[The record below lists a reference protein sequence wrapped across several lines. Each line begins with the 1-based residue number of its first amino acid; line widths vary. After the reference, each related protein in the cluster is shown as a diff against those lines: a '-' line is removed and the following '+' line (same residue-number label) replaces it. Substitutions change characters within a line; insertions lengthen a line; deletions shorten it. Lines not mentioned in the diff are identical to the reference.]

1 MIIASLAAIIF
12 AAIVGFLALFIIFT
26 LGITIARAIAMH
38 RHEKAARA
46 TGIPSGPYV
55 PAREIRRARREIR
68 ANAQRHA
75 ARQLANEQIRAAATE
90 KRVNEQ
96 IAAAAHEQRWGR
108 GHK

>member
-12 AAIVGFLALFIIFT
+12 GAIILFLALFTIFT
-26 LGITIARAIAMH
+26 LAITTARAIAMH

-46 TGIPSGPYV
+46 TGVPSGPYV
-55 PAREIRRARREIR
+55 PAHEIRRARREIR
-68 ANAQRHA
+68 ANAQAHA

-96 IAAAAHEQRWGR
+96 IAAAAHANRWGR
-108 GHK
+108 GRK